1 MSKFIYLYRGPFKE
15 MTPEQG
21 AAWGSWMGQI
31 GSALVDQGSP
41 CGGGTVVVDDGSSA
55 KISGIT
61 GYTIVEANDL
71 NAATALTKG
80 HPLLTDNKGLYS
92 VEVLEL
98 IDMM

>member
-15 MTPEQG
+15 MTPEEGAKWGAWLGNIG
-21 AAWGSWMGQI
+21 AALI
-31 GSALVDQGSP
+31 DQGSP
-41 CGGGTVVVDDGSSA
+41 CGGGKVVVDDGSSA

-61 GYTIVEANDL
+61 GYTLVEAKDL

-80 HPLLTDNKGLYS
+80 HPLLTGNQGLYS

>member
-15 MTPEQG
+15 MTPEEG
-21 AAWGSWMGQI
+21 AKWGSWMVNTGP
-31 GSALVDQGSP
+31 ALLDQGSP
-41 CGGGTVVVDDGSSA
+41 CGDGTVVVDDGSNT

-61 GYTIVEANDL
+61 GYTIVEAKDL

-80 HPLLTDNKGLYS
+80 HPLLTGNKGLYS